1 MDLQGGIKLG
11 PSLRTLVEL
20 NWTVTQFMQSLD
32 GAWTELQFQVSQELE
47 LWTKFFWKG
56 TDTALIIG
64 LLLFQPS
71 GSTIQTLSC
80 GATVQQRDWPFA
92 TRARL

>member
-11 PSLRTLVEL
+11 PSLWKLVEL

-32 GAWTELQFQVSQELE
+32 GTWTELQFQVSQELE

-56 TDTALIIG
+56 TDTALV
-64 LLLFQPS
+64 
-71 GSTIQTLSC
+71 LSML
-80 GATVQQRDWPFA
+80 VSS
-92 TRARL
+92 

>member
-11 PSLRTLVEL
+11 PSPWKLVEL

-32 GAWTELQFQVSQELE
+32 GTWTELQFQVSQELE

-56 TDTALIIG
+56 TDTALSNA
-64 LLLFQPS
+64 P
-71 GSTIQTLSC
+71 C
-80 GATVQQRDWPFA
+80 A
-92 TRARL
+92 

>member
-11 PSLRTLVEL
+11 PSLWKLVEL

-32 GAWTELQFQVSQELE
+32 GTWTELQFQVSQELE

-56 TDTALIIG
+56 TDTTLVVGIALAEDSQIVQKIV
-64 LLLFQPS
+64 LALFHSPGILILQAD
-71 GSTIQTLSC
+71 I
-80 GATVQQRDWPFA
+80 W
-92 TRARL
+92 